1 MNRFGLLLI
10 SFSLLTGATSY
21 AETQMLEPKN
31 CFRGPFE
38 SYERWAGV
46 LKKNKPG
53 FNEKAFQQFFPAEKF
68 NQRKADLDCT
78 DFTYQSDD
86 FNVEG
91 FYLAPKSPE
100 KPLPVVIFN
109 RGGNASFG
117 YVVFGT
123 KMDLPAELASE
134 GYIVLGSQYRGA
146 SRRVENNGKDEFGG
160 ADVNDVLALIDI
172 AKSLPHADTSRI
184 ALVGWSRGVMQ
195 SYLAAKHLTDVKAI
209 VSVAGNADLKQA
221 VAWRPE
227 MEKVYAARM
236 PDYATN
242 KAQLIHE
249 RSVINWI
256 DKLPPA
262 PILMLHG
269 TADTRVNVEQSRLMA
284 SALNAANHTNK
295 LVTFEGDNHGLSQHR
310 TAAYAEIKDW
320 LQQYLVAR

>member
-1 MNRFGLLLI
+1 MNRLRLLLVI
-10 SFSLLTGATSY
+10 FSLLSAANAF
-21 AETQMLEPKN
+21 AETQMNEPKN

-38 SYERWAGV
+38 TYERWASV
-46 LKKNKPG
+46 LKKNKAR
-53 FNEKAFQQFFPAEKF
+53 FNEEAFKRFFPEEKF
-68 NQRKADLDCT
+68 NQRKGDLDCT
-78 DFTYQSDD
+78 DFTYTSDD
-86 FNVEG
+86 YNVEG
-91 FYLAPKSPE
+91 FYLAPKAPT
-100 KPLPVVIFN
+100 KPLPIVIFN
-109 RGGNASFG
+109 RGGNAGFG

-123 KMDLPAELASE
+123 KMNLPAELASE

-146 SRRVENNGKDEFGG
+146 SRRVKNNGKDEFGG

-195 SYLAAKHLTDVKAI
+195 SYLAAKQLTDVKAI

-221 VAWRPE
+221 IAWRPE

-236 PDYATN
+236 PDYDT
-242 KAQLIHE
+242 KKEQLLSE

-256 DKLPPA
+256 DQLPPA

-269 TADTRVNVEQSRLMA
+269 TADSRVNVEQSRLLA

-295 LVTFEGDNHGLSQHR
+295 LVTFEGDNHGLTLHR
-310 TAAYAEIKDW
+310 TAAFSEIKAW
-320 LQQYLVAR
+320 LKQYL

>member
-1 MNRFGLLLI
+1 MNRLGLLLI
-10 SFSLLTGATSY
+10 SFSLLTGANTY

-38 SYERWAGV
+38 TYDAWTSA
-46 LKKNKPG
+46 LKKNKDR
-53 FNEKAFQQFFPAEKF
+53 FNVEAFQRFFPAEKF
-68 NQRKADLDCT
+68 NQRKTDLDCT

-109 RGGNASFG
+109 RGGNAGFG
-117 YVVFGT
+117 YVVFGA

-195 SYLAAKHLTDVKAI
+195 SYLAAKQLPDVKAI

-221 VAWRPE
+221 IVWRPE

-236 PDYATN
+236 PDYAN
-242 KAQLIHE
+242 QKEQLLTE
-249 RSVINWI
+249 RSVINWV
-256 DKLPPA
+256 DQLPPA

-269 TADTRVNVEQSRLMA
+269 TADTRVNVEQSRLLA

-295 LVTFEGDNHGLSQHR
+295 LVTFEGDNHGLTLHR
-310 TAAYAEIKDW
+310 TAAFSEIKDW

>member
-1 MNRFGLLLI
+1 MNRYGLFIFAFLLL
-10 SFSLLTGATSY
+10 TS
-21 AETQMLEPKN
+21 TQANADVQMHEPKN

-38 SYERWAGV
+38 TYDAWTSA
-46 LKKNKPG
+46 LKKNKSR
-53 FNEKAFQQFFPAEKF
+53 FNAEAFQRFFPAEKF
-68 NQRKADLDCT
+68 NQRKTDLDCT

-109 RGGNASFG
+109 RGGNAAFG
-117 YVVFGT
+117 YVVFGA
-123 KMDLPAELASE
+123 KMDLPAEIASE
-134 GYIVLGSQYRGA
+134 GYIVLGSQYRGS
-146 SRRVENNGKDEFGG
+146 SRRLENNGKDEFGG
-160 ADVNDVLALIDI
+160 ADVNDVLALIDL

-195 SYLAAKHLTDVKAI
+195 SYMAAKHLTDVKAI

-236 PDYATN
+236 PDYAN
-242 KAQLIHE
+242 QKEQLLTE
-249 RSVINWI
+249 RSVINWV
-256 DKLPPA
+256 DQLPPA

-269 TADTRVNVEQSRLMA
+269 TADTRVNVEQSRLLA
-284 SALNAANHTNK
+284 SALNVANHTNK
-295 LVTFEGDNHGLSQHR
+295 LVTYEGDNHGLTQHR

-320 LQQYLVAR
+320 LNQHL